1 MKHIITQQDWT
12 EHASQELS
20 RVTGTYPPTEEQKRA
35 AGWRDVPEQPPLEAG
50 YTRVSSTFGEGDG
63 VTGAWECV
71 DRLTSEI
78 EAERYGADLAAN
90 GERYVLENQYILL
103 CDVLRQALGQAPNQQ
118 KLGFDVLP
126 VMMLTLKAVNK
137 DAYEKFRD
145 AMDMLNSA
153 LIRYDVRWWDG
164 AVWHAQPELTEAT
177 NAIMGMV

>member
-1 MKHIITQQDWT
+1 MKNINTQSETIPDQID
-12 EHASQELS
+12 
-20 RVTGTYPPTEEQKRA
+20 GTYPPTIEQLRA
-35 AGWRDVPEQPPLEAG
+35 AGWRDVPPQPPLEAG
-50 YTRVSSTFGEGDG
+50 FSRVSATFGEGLDG
-63 VTGAWECV
+63 VTGAWTVV
-71 DRLTSEI
+71 DRATVEI
-78 EAERYGADLAAN
+78 DAEQAAVDLAVN

-118 KLGFDVLP
+118 KLGFDALP
-126 VMMLTLKAVNK
+126 VMMLTLKAANK

-164 AVWHAQPELTEAT
+164 AVWHAQPELAEAT